1 MKNGYIKVLSLVAL
15 FTLSGCISN
24 PLTKYY
30 TKKTDVEKQISA
42 LNQEHSVALDK
53 KDKEISAKKD
63 DVIGKQDGK
72 LQGAANS
79 LYLASEGFKF
89 YIAPTRLD
97 MIINNSVTEGQAALG
112 LNPTYEAVVTANKRL
127 TDELDEKKTSLE
139 QLRKTHAEL
148 IGLNT
153 KLADDTTKAK
163 KDLSDLNATKL
174 AEEQKFIVDSG
185 VLQGNLKDANEALI
199 KKQQD
204 VVDRRAEILAQKR
217 ELMLWCGIGA
227 ALAMVGAIY
236 SPIGKQGLITI
247 AAVLGAATA
256 AIPFI
261 TGTIILISVF
271 VILALIV
278 GYFLYNH
285 HISDKTNKNLV
296 HAIQDTIETTGAT
309 TATLKANLSS
319 WNTVYGKD
327 HSGNIITKKDT
338 AVENLIKKTLMDT
351 GRLPT
356 STDSVSTD
364 ASKKI
369 LL

>member
-1 MKNGYIKVLSLVAL
+1 MKNGYIKVLSLAVL
-15 FTLSGCISN
+15 FTLTGCISN

-30 TKKTDVEKQISA
+30 VKKTDVEKQIA
-42 LNQEHSVALDK
+42 TLNQEHSISLDK

-63 DVIGKQDGK
+63 EVIVKQDNK

-79 LYLASEGFKF
+79 LYLASEGYKF

-139 QLRKTHAEL
+139 QLRKTHADL
-148 IGLNT
+148 IGVNT
-153 KLADDTTKAK
+153 KLADESVKAK
-163 KDLSDLNATKL
+163 KDLIDLNATKL
-174 AEEQKFIVDSG
+174 AEEQKFITDSG
-185 VLQGNLKDANEALI
+185 ALQGKLNGANDDLI

-217 ELMLWCGIGA
+217 TLMLWCGVGA

-261 TGTIILISVF
+261 EGWMVYTAIGVVLAV
-271 VILALIV
+271 VI
-278 GYFLYNH
+278 GYFLYTHNVA
-285 HISDKTNKNLV
+285 DKTNTNLIN
-296 HAIQDTIETTGAT
+296 AIEDTKERLGKDASVLTNN
-309 TATLKANLSS
+309 LKS
-319 WNTVYGKD
+319 WNGTYAKD
-327 HSGNIITKKDT
+327 HQGNVITKVDP
-338 AVENLIKKTLMDT
+338 AVENYIKQKLMQS
-351 GRLPT
+351 GRLDT
-356 STDSVSTD
+356 SKPVEKKSV
-364 ASKKI
+364 